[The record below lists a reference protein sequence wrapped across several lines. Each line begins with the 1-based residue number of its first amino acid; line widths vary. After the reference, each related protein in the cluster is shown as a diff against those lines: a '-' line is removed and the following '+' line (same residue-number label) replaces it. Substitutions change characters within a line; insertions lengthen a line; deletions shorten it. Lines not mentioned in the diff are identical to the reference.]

1 LSLNSRCGTCGMRA
15 GVSLSLTP
23 GDMVAHQIVDLD
35 HALAKLGRAIDWRS
49 LEERRVRL

>member
-1 LSLNSRCGTCGMRA
+1 MRA